1 MEITKIN
8 PDYPKSEYFSGK
20 KLGLIAL
27 ATDHIIEDNL
37 REMLDK
43 FDVSILTNRII
54 FDGQVTQDSLA
65 AMAQDLER
73 ATYNLLP
80 DKEIDVIAYGCSSG
94 TAAIGEDR
102 LREEIQKVKPNAKVT
117 NPITAAT
124 EAFQALNVKKLSL
137 LTPYI
142 PDVNRKVGETFAA
155 KGMEILNIAGFGV
168 LEDADITRIDPD
180 AIVKEAKA
188 CLHPSAE
195 ALFLSCTAM
204 RSIQVIE
211 TLEKE
216 LSIPVVS
223 SNQAIA
229 WHGIRLMGHR
239 NPSDKWGR
247 LFQF

>member
-8 PDYPKSEYFSGK
+8 PDYQKSEYFDGK

-27 ATDHIIEDNL
+27 STDHIIEDNL
-37 REMLDK
+37 RDMLND

-54 FDGQVTQDSLA
+54 FDGQVTEDSLA

-73 ATYNLLP
+73 ATHNLLP
-80 DKEIDVIAYGCSSG
+80 DKAVDVIAYGCSSG

-102 LREEIQKVKPNAKVT
+102 LREEIQKVKPSAKVT
-117 NPITAAT
+117 NPITAAAA
-124 EAFQALNVKKLSL
+124 AFKALDVTKLSL

-155 KGMEILNIAGFGV
+155 KGLEILNIAGFGV
-168 LEDADITRIDPD
+168 LEDADITRIDPA

-188 CLHPSAE
+188 CLHPAAE
-195 ALFLSCTAM
+195 AMFLSCTAM
-204 RSIQVIE
+204 RSIEVIE
-211 TLEKE
+211 VLEKE

-229 WHGIRLMGHR
+229 WHAIRLMGYT
-239 NPSDKWGR
+239 NISDKWGR
-247 LFQF
+247 LFQL